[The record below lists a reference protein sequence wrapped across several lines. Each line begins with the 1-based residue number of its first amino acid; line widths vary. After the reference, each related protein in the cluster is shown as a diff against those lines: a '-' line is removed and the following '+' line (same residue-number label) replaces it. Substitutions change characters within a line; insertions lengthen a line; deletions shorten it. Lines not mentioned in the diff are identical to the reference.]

1 MRKSH
6 LSLTK
11 PFSLREGTN
20 FSGRNI
26 LLRHKS
32 LVRYLV
38 SYYNLQVSLNENFNK
53 EEHFLLIIY
62 LNKHFT
68 YQMFSYFWLQNAHC
82 GKTKVIL
89 KMTNS

>member
-26 LLRHKS
+26 LPRHKS
-32 LVRYLV
+32 LARVIFISVDNKKDDEMMKV
-38 SYYNLQVSLNENFNK
+38 SEKDNDNNDDNNDDNEENNEKSDANNDNDEKIMRQLNSIF
-53 EEHFLLIIY
+53 
-62 LNKHFT
+62 
-68 YQMFSYFWLQNAHC
+68 Q
-82 GKTKVIL
+82 
-89 KMTNS
+89 